1 MIALPLAEVA
11 ALCAGRLDGAPGA
24 ESVTGVQVDSRRI
37 SPGDLFVAVGAGETF
52 VADALARGAAAALV
66 PEDALAA
73 LAALAGAV
81 RARSRAR
88 VVGITGSTGKTST
101 KDILAA
107 ICAPVR
113 RTVANEGNL
122 NNEIGVPLTLCRLE
136 PDTDICILEL
146 AMRGPGQIAELCAF
160 AKPDVGVITNV
171 GPAHVGLLGSLEA
184 IVRAKAEL
192 VEALRPGATA
202 IVPAGFPVER
212 DDLEVVR
219 LGEPVARVE
228 HERTLLRFQGTEIAF
243 DFTAR
248 HQARNALAALHAAA
262 ALGVAPPASVEVTF
276 SPWRGEEVPLPG
288 GGLLVND
295 AYNANPVSM
304 RAALEHLVERA
315 AGRRTVAVLGDMAEL
330 GAEGP
335 RYHREIAEAIRRLG
349 IDVVFAVGPLSEAY
363 VDPPV
368 AGRTW
373 WSPEL
378 DPNALIERLR
388 GELRPGDAV
397 LVKGS
402 RAAGLEAVALALAGV
417 ER

>member
-1 MIALPLAEVA
+1 
-11 ALCAGRLDGAPGA
+11 
-24 ESVTGVQVDSRRI
+24 
-37 SPGDLFVAVGAGETF
+37 
-52 VADALARGAAAALV
+52 
-66 PEDALAA
+66 
-73 LAALAGAV
+73 
-81 RARSRAR
+81 
-88 VVGITGSTGKTST
+88 
-101 KDILAA
+101 
-107 ICAPVR
+107 
-113 RTVANEGNL
+113 GNL

-219 LGEPVARVE
+219 LGEPVALV
-228 HERTLLRFQGTEIAF
+228 
-243 DFTAR
+243 
-248 HQARNALAALHAAA
+248 
-262 ALGVAPPASVEVTF
+262 VAPPASVEVTF

-349 IDVVFAVGPLSEAY
+349 IDVVFAVGPLSEA
-363 VDPPV
+363 
-368 AGRTW
+368 
-373 WSPEL
+373 
-378 DPNALIERLR
+378 
-388 GELRPGDAV
+388 
-397 LVKGS
+397 
-402 RAAGLEAVALALAGV
+402 
-417 ER
+417 

>member
-1 MIALPLAEVA
+1 
-11 ALCAGRLDGAPGA
+11 
-24 ESVTGVQVDSRRI
+24 
-37 SPGDLFVAVGAGETF
+37 
-52 VADALARGAAAALV
+52 AAALV